1 MNFTC
6 SVCSKVCA
14 NGTGLAAHMKKH
26 SNQSAVPA
34 VANGSRFSATLFSV
48 IAGDVHIRGCEFN
61 GGFLVV
67 SGDTL
72 QQHASLA
79 EAIAAAQVTVKI
91 PDAPKVEP
99 ETHSAY

>member
-1 MNFTC
+1 MNC
-6 SVCSKVCA
+6 PVCNKVCA
-14 NGTGLAAHMKKH
+14 NGTGLAAHMRTHGDKA
-26 SNQSAVPA
+26 NVPP
-34 VANGSRFSATLFSV
+34 ANGSKFSATLFSV

-79 EAIAAAQVTVKI
+79 DAISAAQATAKT
-91 PDAPKVEP
+91 P
-99 ETHSAY
+99 ETSKAEVETSHPAY